1 MHSPFPSASNVPHL
15 LLGQNLIG
23 GAGFHCGRG
32 LLYNWVKSNVVV
44 VILDNLQEIRQDT
57 HFGEGLAVRRGES
70 SKGEGCIG
78 EEGGKEKTQ

>member
-1 MHSPFPSASNVPHL
+1 MHSPFPSTNTVPHL

-23 GAGFHCGRG
+23 GTGFHCGRG
-32 LLYNWVKSNVVV
+32 LLHHWVKSNVVV
-44 VILDNLQEIRQDT
+44 VILDNLQEIRQDA
-57 HFGEGLAVRRGES
+57 HFGEGLAVQRGES